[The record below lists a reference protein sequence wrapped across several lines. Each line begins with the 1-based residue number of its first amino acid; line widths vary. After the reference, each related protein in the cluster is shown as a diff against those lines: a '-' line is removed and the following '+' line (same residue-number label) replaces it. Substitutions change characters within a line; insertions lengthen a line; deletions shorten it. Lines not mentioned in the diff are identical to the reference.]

1 MDEATAQRLIE
12 EQQRYY
18 SARAPEYDDWWLRRG
33 RYDFGPEANARWFAD
48 AAEAEGLLDTF
59 GPRGDVLELAA
70 GTGLWTRHLVRY
82 ADTLT
87 AVDAAPETLEINRAR
102 VDAEVEYVVADLF
115 TWEPPRRYD
124 VCFFGFWLSHVPPTR
139 FAEFWQLV
147 DRALEPDGR
156 FFFVDSA
163 DPTPG
168 TPSVQVDEHRSRRT
182 LADGREFEVVK
193 RWYEPGT
200 LERDL
205 ANLGWRASVGTTP
218 SGITLVGSGTRA

>member
-33 RYDFGPEANARWFAD
+33 RYDFGSEANERWFAD
-48 AAEAEGLLDTF
+48 AREVEHALEAFAPTG
-59 GPRGDVLELAA
+59 GVLELAA
-70 GTGLWTRHLVRY
+70 GTGLWTRHLVGY

-87 AVDAAPETLEINRAR
+87 AVDAAPETLELNRAR
-102 VDAEVEYVVADLF
+102 VDGGVEYVVADLF
-115 TWEPPRRYD
+115 AWEPPQRYE
-124 VCFFGFWLSHVPPTR
+124 VCFFGFWLSHVPPSR
-139 FAEFWQLV
+139 FAEFWRLV

-156 FFFVDSA
+156 FFLVDSA

-168 TPSVQVDEHRSRRT
+168 APSVQLDEHRSRRT

-193 RWYEPGT
+193 RWYEPEV

-205 ANLGWRASVGTTP
+205 AALGWQSSIRTTANRMM
-218 SGITLVGSGTRA
+218 LVGSGQRA